1 MCSWRSG
8 HSDFLA
14 SSLSLSWSS
23 LSIRV
28 SWLAAAFRCLL
39 YVQQLLN
46 LTLAHAQ
53 ISLYHNIDQAIFM
66 ELDFPKIHS
75 ADAIFLLCHPKTCF
89 EFLVVFTALLSFS
102 AFYLY
107 FFKFIFYFLLFIF
120 LFSPLLV
127 FFMEIWILPWRIG
140 EALGALWAGSHFLGR
155 NQVENR
161 FPLWVETWAS
171 RHFVKPFEFLVSIG
185 LMSFFWLIFYDLCY
199 EGITPPLLNLYV
211 SSTSQ
216 SLF

>member
-1 MCSWRSG
+1 MLRFHFTTILIKQFLWNWTSLKYILQMLFSYCVTPKLALNFWLCSQL
-8 HSDFLA
+8 FC
-14 SSLSLSWSS
+14 LSLPSTC
-23 LSIRV
+23 I
-28 SWLAAAFRCLL
+28 F
-39 YVQQLLN
+39 LN
-46 LTLAHAQ
+46 L
-53 ISLYHNIDQAIFM
+53 F
-66 ELDFPKIHS
+66 
-75 ADAIFLLCHPKTCF
+75 
-89 EFLVVFTALLSFS
+89 
-102 AFYLY
+102 
-107 FFKFIFYFLLFIF
+107 FIFCYLFF

-199 EGITPPLLNLYV
+199 EGITPPLLNLYL